1 MTEELEFLSEENI
14 AARRSLDV
22 LVGLA
27 MASAHTDK
35 VVESIDKMQEAVL
48 NALSKGFDTM
58 KMEGDNSQC

>member
-1 MTEELEFLSEENI
+1 MSEELEFLSVENI

-35 VVESIDKMQEAVL
+35 VVESIDKMQEAIL
-48 NALSKGFDTM
+48 NALLKRV
-58 KMEGDNSQC
+58 